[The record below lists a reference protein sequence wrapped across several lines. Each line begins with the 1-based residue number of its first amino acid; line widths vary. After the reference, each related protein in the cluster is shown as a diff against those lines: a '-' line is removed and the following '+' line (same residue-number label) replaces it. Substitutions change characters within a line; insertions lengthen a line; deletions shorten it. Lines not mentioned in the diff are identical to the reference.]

1 MCCRTELYVRLRA
14 PRLLIL
20 TPTTPIALDSR
31 QHNNN
36 KLVIPYCCLPCPS
49 FTFLPYPEL
58 THFLSALA
66 SVHIHVHF
74 IATLSTY
81 SCFTFGQF
89 ALLWVSNPDT
99 PDISTTMSTDLPFNV
114 HVSKHPLLR
123 AKLSL
128 LRSSSTSARD
138 TKALI
143 NDIATILAVEA
154 LASGLDAEADGTGT
168 SPLGYEYP
176 VETVVPQRISVMPIL
191 RSGLAMV
198 DGKS

>member
-1 MCCRTELYVRLRA
+1 
-14 PRLLIL
+14 
-20 TPTTPIALDSR
+20 
-31 QHNNN
+31 
-36 KLVIPYCCLPCPS
+36 
-49 FTFLPYPEL
+49 
-58 THFLSALA
+58 
-66 SVHIHVHF
+66 
-74 IATLSTY
+74 
-81 SCFTFGQF
+81 
-89 ALLWVSNPDT
+89 
-99 PDISTTMSTDLPFNV
+99 MSTNLPPNV

-154 LASGLDAEADGTGT
+154 LAIGLDAEAEGTDT

-176 VETVVPQRISVMPIL
+176 VEKVVPQRISVMPIL

-198 DGKS
+198 DGKL

>member
-1 MCCRTELYVRLRA
+1 M
-14 PRLLIL
+14 P
-20 TPTTPIALDSR
+20 
-31 QHNNN
+31 
-36 KLVIPYCCLPCPS
+36 
-49 FTFLPYPEL
+49 
-58 THFLSALA
+58 
-66 SVHIHVHF
+66 
-74 IATLSTY
+74 
-81 SCFTFGQF
+81 
-89 ALLWVSNPDT
+89 
-99 PDISTTMSTDLPFNV
+99 TDLPSNV

-154 LASGLDAEADGTGT
+154 LASGLNAKVEGTDT
-168 SPLGYEYP
+168 SPLQYEYP

-198 DGKS
+198 DGKSLISQGRSVRYSRFEL

>member
-1 MCCRTELYVRLRA
+1 
-14 PRLLIL
+14 
-20 TPTTPIALDSR
+20 
-31 QHNNN
+31 
-36 KLVIPYCCLPCPS
+36 
-49 FTFLPYPEL
+49 
-58 THFLSALA
+58 
-66 SVHIHVHF
+66 
-74 IATLSTY
+74 
-81 SCFTFGQF
+81 
-89 ALLWVSNPDT
+89 
-99 PDISTTMSTDLPFNV
+99 MSTDLPFNV